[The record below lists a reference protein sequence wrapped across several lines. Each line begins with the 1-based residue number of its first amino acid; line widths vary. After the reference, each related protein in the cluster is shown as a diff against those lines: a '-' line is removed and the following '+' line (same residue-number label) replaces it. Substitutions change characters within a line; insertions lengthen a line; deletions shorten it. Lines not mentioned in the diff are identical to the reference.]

1 MRGARSLALL
11 ILPVAACGGSTS
23 TTMTEAPTPRGPTAA
38 EISATDLR
46 TRISIFADDSMQG
59 RRTGTPGNAKGNAY
73 IASELRRLGL
83 RPAGDT
89 GGYLQRV
96 PLMSYAADSTRAT
109 LRVGTGE
116 LALWQDY
123 HPYQAQF
130 EVPARPING
139 AELVYIGS
147 AADSSS
153 VPAREALQGKVVVY
167 TSSGSATTL
176 DVPDI
181 GPEGKLGLIAGIAVT
196 DADTL
201 IATFEQVFRTPHIV
215 VKQNL
220 QVPPDVTQPRLI
232 ILPTASVPKLFG
244 KPLDQLKPGDRGPAI
259 QGDVTFEGSDVGAGN
274 VVAVLEGADPALR
287 GQYVALGAHND
298 AIGMVPPVDHDSLR
312 AYNAVM
318 RPRGANDPPGEPNA
332 EQGARINAMVDSM
345 RKLRPAR
352 LDSIVNGADD
362 DGSGSMALLE
372 IAETFARSGT
382 RPKRSLLFVWHTGEE
397 SGLQG
402 SRWFTD
408 NPTVARD
415 SIVAQ
420 INTDMIARGGP
431 DSEARRDPAY
441 IQVIGSRRLSTEL
454 GDLAEAV
461 NRDGGFKLTFDYS
474 YDADGHPDNFYCR
487 SDHYMYA
494 RYGIPI
500 AFFSTGG
507 HRDYHQ
513 VTDEIEYLDFDKYS
527 RVTGFVRGVVERVAN
542 LDHRVVV
549 DKPKPDPNAPCQQ

>member
-1 MRGARSLALL
+1 MRGARLLALL
-11 ILPVAACGGSTS
+11 ILPLAACGGST
-23 TTMTEAPTPRGPTAA
+23 TTMKEVPTPRGPTTGGITAG
-38 EISATDLR
+38 DLR
-46 TRISIFADDSMQG
+46 NRIAIFADDSMQG
-59 RRTGTPGNAKGNAY
+59 RRTGTPGNVKGNAY

-89 GGYLQRV
+89 GSYLQRV
-96 PLMSYAADSTRAT
+96 PLMSYAADSAHAT
-109 LRVGTGE
+109 LRVGSGE
-116 LALWQDY
+116 LALWHDY

-147 AADSSS
+147 GADSASTPS
-153 VPAREALQGKVVVY
+153 REALQGKVVVY
-167 TSSGSATTL
+167 NSSGSGTTL

-181 GPEGKLGLIAGIAVT
+181 NPQGNLGLIAGVAVT
-196 DADTL
+196 GVDTL
-201 IATFEQVFRTPHIV
+201 ISTFAQVFRTPHIV
-215 VKQNL
+215 VHQNL
-220 QVPPDVTQPRLI
+220 QVPPGVTQPRLI
-232 ILPTASVPKLFG
+232 ILPTASLPKLFG
-244 KPLDQLKPGDRGPAI
+244 KSLDQLKPGDTGPAI
-259 QGDVTFEGSDVGAGN
+259 QGDVTFAGSDIGASN
-274 VVAVLEGADPALR
+274 VVAVLEGSDPVLR

-298 AIGMVPPVDHDSLR
+298 AIGIVPPVDHDSIR
-312 AYNAVM
+312 AYNTVM

-332 EQGARINAMVDSM
+332 EQAARIKAMVDSM
-345 RKLRPAR
+345 RKLGPAR

-372 IAETFARSGT
+372 IAEAVVRSSV

-408 NPTVARD
+408 NPTVPRD

-420 INTDMIARGGP
+420 INSDMIARGGP
-431 DSEARRDPAY
+431 DDEARRDPAY

-461 NRDGGFKLTFDYS
+461 NRDGGFNLSFDYS
-474 YDADGHPDNFYCR
+474 YDANGHPDNFYCR

-513 VTDEIEYLDFDKYS
+513 VTDEIEYLDFDKYA
-527 RVTGFVRGVVERVAN
+527 RVTSFVRAVVERVAN
-542 LDHRVVV
+542 LDHRLVV